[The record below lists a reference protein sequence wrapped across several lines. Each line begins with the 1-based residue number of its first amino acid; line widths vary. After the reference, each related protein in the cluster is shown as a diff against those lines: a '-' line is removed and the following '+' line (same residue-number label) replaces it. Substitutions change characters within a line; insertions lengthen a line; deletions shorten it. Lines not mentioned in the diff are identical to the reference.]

1 MSEHQ
6 HPAAMAE
13 AERIRA
19 IFTHEAAVE
28 FRALAQMLAFD
39 LALPPDQAAAILEA
53 AKVDAVAHKATQAAG
68 LVDDLKK
75 EHDDEFEPAEDEAED
90 DDDD

>member
-1 MSEHQ
+1 MNEHQ

-13 AERIRA
+13 VERIRT
-19 IFTHEAAVE
+19 IMTHEAAAG

-53 AKVDAVAHKATQAAG
+53 AQVDAAAHKATQAAG
-68 LVDDLKK
+68 LVDDDQQ
-75 EHDDEFEPAEDEAED
+75 EDNDEFEPAEDED